1 MPTDSSQP
9 DEARSGDDFAPQ
21 LSKLESEYQILTE
34 LHRSADSRTYL
45 ARHLEFNR
53 DVTITIVRAA
63 AGDLAGESALRH
75 FASDARALTTMRHAN
90 VIPVI
95 EGRWLDDGS
104 FAIVRAR
111 VRGSTLEQ
119 VLDAAGPMAPARA
132 AWALE
137 QVSGAL
143 AWARANGI
151 SHRYVSA
158 SALMFQQG
166 SGRVLLSLDPPPVAT
181 NALPN
186 TCDDARTIGRLA
198 TEMLGGA
205 GSAAGQGSLA
215 ELRSDLPPAV
225 IGGIDMLTHCDT
237 NAAPPDVGAVLRSL
251 ESVGEGATPVVVPA
265 APVRPVEVEPGA
277 PSVALPL
284 AAAALPVAAASD
296 DAVVV
301 VNRGGMSFGAR
312 VATAAIVIAA
322 LIVAGVVL
330 LHRRAGPSQN
340 ASTLADTSTQSAGDI
355 ALRSTRPDT
364 AVMDPSMVTPTI
376 VSPSTPITTTPVP
389 ATVPPPAMYP
399 PAATTTSPS
408 AAAAAP
414 TAAQAAAQIDSM
426 RAVMD
431 SIAKAARAPAVA
443 PGRLHEPERP
453 LVPPVR
459 MPPPG
464 SGSADTAVSAS
475 SASTSTPPSS
485 STTPANGDLCAS
497 GVQSDQ
503 QSCAAAVKASADR
516 DVSSALDRV
525 VAALRRQV
533 NAAPGDPDPA
543 SVTRLRAAQES
554 WRNDREAF
562 CRDAGVAPMFG
573 RERGRCY
580 SDRAAARVREL
591 QQMLDTL
598 PQRDST
604 SLSASPEWRG
614 YLARSSITS
623 RRSRSG
629 G

>member
-1 MPTDSSQP
+1 MGMSTDSSQP
-9 DEARSGDDFAPQ
+9 DGARSGAEFAPQ

-53 DVTITIVRAA
+53 DVTITVVRAP
-63 AGDLAGESALRH
+63 AGSVAGESALRH

-95 EGRWLDDGS
+95 EGRWLDDGA

-119 VLDAAGPMAPARA
+119 VLDAAGPLSPGRA

-137 QVSGAL
+137 QVNGAL

-158 SALMFQQG
+158 SALIFQQG
-166 SGRVLLSLDPPPVAT
+166 SGRVLLSLDPPPMAT
-181 NALPN
+181 NTLPN

-198 TEMLGGA
+198 TEMLTGVA
-205 GSAAGQGSLA
+205 AAAGGGSLA
-215 ELRSDLPPAV
+215 EQRSDLPPAV
-225 IGGIDMLTHCDT
+225 IGGIDMLAHCDT
-237 NAAPPDVGAVLRSL
+237 NAAPPDVSAVLRSL
-251 ESVGEGATPVVVPA
+251 ESVTETTAPAAGIGTPVRVA
-265 APVRPVEVEPGA
+265 DVEPGA

-284 AAAALPVAAASD
+284 AGEAVPVAATGD

-301 VNRGGMSFGAR
+301 VHRGMSFGAR

-330 LHRRAGPSQN
+330 LRHHASPNQD
-340 ASTLADTSTQSAGDI
+340 ASTVADTSTQSGGDI
-355 ALRSTRPDT
+355 ALRSARPDT
-364 AVMDPSMVTPTI
+364 AVIDPTMVTPTI
-376 VSPSTPITTTPVP
+376 VSPPPP
-389 ATVPPPAMYP
+389 ATVQPSTMYP
-399 PAATTTSPS
+399 PVASTVAPS
-408 AAAAAP
+408 AAAAARV
-414 TAAQAAAQIDSM
+414 DSM

-431 SIAKAARAPAVA
+431 SIANAARAAAVA

-464 SGSADTAVSAS
+464 SSSIDTTASTSSTS
-475 SASTSTPPSS
+475 SASTSSTSS
-485 STTPANGDLCAS
+485 ASAPAASTDLCAS
-497 GVQSDQ
+497 PAQSDQ
-503 QSCAAAVKASADR
+503 QSCATAAKSRGDAD
-516 DVSSALDRV
+516 VAAALDRV

-543 SVTRLRAAQES
+543 SVTRLRQAQES

-562 CRDAGVAPMFG
+562 CRDSGVAPMFG

-580 SDRAAARVREL
+580 SERAAARVREL

-604 SLSASPEWRG
+604 STERATVS
-614 YLARSSITS
+614 
-623 RRSRSG
+623 
-629 G
+629 

>member
-1 MPTDSSQP
+1 MGMPTDSSQP
-9 DEARSGDDFAPQ
+9 DETRGSAEFAPQ

-34 LHRSADSRTYL
+34 LRHSADSRTYL

-53 DVTITIVRAA
+53 DVTITVVRAP
-63 AGDLAGESALRH
+63 AGDVAGESALRH
-75 FASDARALTTMRHAN
+75 FASDARSLTTMRHAN

-119 VLDAAGPMAPARA
+119 VLDAAGPLSPARA

-137 QVSGAL
+137 QVNGAL

-181 NALPN
+181 NTLPN
-186 TCDDARTIGRLA
+186 TCDDARTVGRLA
-198 TEMLGGA
+198 TEMLGGVASSA
-205 GSAAGQGSLA
+205 GRGSLA
-215 ELRSDLPPAV
+215 ELRPELPPAV

-237 NAAPPDVGAVLRSL
+237 NAAPPDVSAVLRSL
-251 ESVGEGATPVVVPA
+251 ESVGDGAAAAEVQPTPAPA
-265 APVRPVEVEPGA
+265 AEVEPGA
-277 PSVALPL
+277 PSVSLPL
-284 AAAALPVAAASD
+284 ATAAAVPVAASGD

-301 VNRGGMSFGAR
+301 VNRGMSFGAR

-330 LHRRAGPSQN
+330 LRHHASPNQN
-340 ASTLADTSTQSAGDI
+340 ASTLADTSTQSGGDI
-355 ALRSTRPDT
+355 ALRSSRPDT
-364 AVMDPSMVTPTI
+364 AVIDPTMVTPTI
-376 VSPSTPITTTPVP
+376 VSPPVPITTTPAP
-389 ATVPPPAMYP
+389 GTVPPPAMYP
-399 PAATTTSPS
+399 PAASTVPPS
-408 AAAAAP
+408 AAASAA
-414 TAAQAAAQIDSM
+414 ASAQIDSM

-431 SIAKAARAPAVA
+431 SIANAARAAAVA
-443 PGRLHEPERP
+443 PGRRHEPERP
-453 LVPPVR
+453 LVPPLR

-464 SGSADTAVSAS
+464 SSSIDTTMPSSSAS
-475 SASTSTPPSS
+475 STNAPPAS
-485 STTPANGDLCAS
+485 GDVCAS
-497 GVQSDQ
+497 PAQSDQ
-503 QSCAAAVKASADR
+503 QSCAAAAKSHGDA
-516 DVSSALDRV
+516 DVSAALDRV

-543 SVTRLRAAQES
+543 SVTRLRQAQES

-562 CRDAGVAPMFG
+562 CRDSGVAPMFG

-580 SDRAAARVREL
+580 SDRAAARVHEL

-604 SLSASPEWRG
+604 STESVRVF
-614 YLARSSITS
+614 
-623 RRSRSG
+623 
-629 G
+629 